1 MTREQL
7 QYGVGA
13 AASAAVI
20 GVYVVPPHTFV
31 IGMAFFALVA
41 LGVASVSDFYNSP
54 PVKPPIP

>member
-20 GVYVVPPHTFV
+20 AVYCIPGHSFQM
-31 IGMAFFALVA
+31 GMALFALAA
-41 LGVASVSDFYNSP
+41 LGVASASDYFNSP
-54 PVKPPIP
+54 PPKV